1 MSVHLLPIGRRSGDG
16 AGAVPA
22 SAALFSRPR
31 EPRRRVL
38 IRRSWVRAADEPAA
52 PGRHTTHTIVVRG
65 ETRVRRA
72 A

>member
-1 MSVHLLPIGRRSGDG
+1 MSVHSLPVRRRSSNGSG
-16 AGAVPA
+16 VLPA

-38 IRRSWVRAADEPAA
+38 IRRSWVRAIDVPAA
-52 PGRHTTHTIVVRG
+52 PDRHTTHTIFVRG
-65 ETRVRRA
+65 ETLVRQA

>member
-1 MSVHLLPIGRRSGDG
+1 MSVHLLPIKRRSGDG
-16 AGAVPA
+16 AGARPA

-38 IRRSWVRAADEPAA
+38 IRRLWVRAADEPAA
-52 PGRHTTHTIVVRG
+52 PGRHNKHTIVLHG

>member
-1 MSVHLLPIGRRSGDG
+1 MSVHPLPGKRPSSDG
-16 AGAVPA
+16 AGALPA

-31 EPRRRVL
+31 GARRFVL
-38 IRRSWVRAADEPAA
+38 IRRSWVRAIDEPAA
-52 PGRHTTHTIVVRG
+52 SDLDNSHMVDVGG